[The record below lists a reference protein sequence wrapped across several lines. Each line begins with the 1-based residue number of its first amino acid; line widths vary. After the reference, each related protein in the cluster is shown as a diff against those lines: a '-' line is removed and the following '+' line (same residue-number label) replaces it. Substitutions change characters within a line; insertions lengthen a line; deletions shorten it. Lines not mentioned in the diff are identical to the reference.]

1 MKTQILILVL
11 VGLSTWVFGQENRVI
26 LSGGYS
32 FLTVEDADENG
43 TGWRINGVYE
53 YNPQEG
59 KWAHG
64 LSVGY
69 VHISGDADG
78 GLASYEVGSWPI
90 YYAPKFLFGNEK
102 LKGFIKGAIGAH
114 FSSLKRSGPLGE
126 LSDNDFGFAGGAG
139 LGGSYFINEKI
150 FLNAE
155 YELLWLSNAYYV
167 EGLLNTASLGIGFR
181 F

>member
-1 MKTQILILVL
+1 MKMEPAGELMGYMNTILKK
-11 VGLSTWVFGQENRVI
+11 
-26 LSGGYS
+26 
-32 FLTVEDADENG
+32 ENG
-43 TGWRINGVYE
+43 RMVFPWDTFISLGMPMEDWRHMKLV
-53 YNPQEG
+53 
-59 KWAHG
+59 HG
-64 LSVGY
+64 PFTML
-69 VHISGDADG
+69 
-78 GLASYEVGSWPI
+78 
-90 YYAPKFLFGNEK
+90 EK